1 MVKPAEP
8 VTIKKYANRRL
19 YNTGTSTYVT
29 LEDLA
34 GMVKKGEDFVVY
46 DAKTGEDITRSVLTQ
61 IIFEQE
67 NKEGGQNLLPITVLR
82 QLIRF
87 YGDSMQMLVP
97 RYLEVS
103 IESLT
108 REQEKFRNQM
118 AQAFGVGS
126 FGALEDQVRR
136 NMEMFERAIA
146 MFAPFARRESAPTE
160 ADNPVSEID
169 ELRRSLNDIQK
180 RLDGLTTGGASEQS
194 TGEISELKRQ
204 LIEMQRRLDLLTKT
218 PG

>member
-1 MVKPAEP
+1 MTDTSTKTAEP

-34 GMVKKGEDFVVY
+34 SMVKTGEDFVVY

-67 NKEGGQNLLPITVLR
+67 NKEGQNLLPIAFLR

-108 REQEKFRNQM
+108 REQEKFRHQM
-118 AQAFGVGS
+118 AQAFGVGAFPS
-126 FGALEDQVRR
+126 LEDQVRR
-136 NMEMFERAIA
+136 NMEMFERAFA
-146 MFAPFARRESAPTE
+146 MFAPFARRES
-160 ADNPVSEID
+160 
-169 ELRRSLNDIQK
+169 
-180 RLDGLTTGGASEQS
+180 GGGAEPAAAETDKSPQKS
-194 TGEISELKRQ
+194 GDIDDLKRQ
-204 LIEMQRRLDLLTKT
+204 LDDMKRKVDRLTEKE
-218 PG
+218 PGE

>member
-1 MVKPAEP
+1 MRLSLRASTSDMPKSDQP

-34 GMVKKGEDFVVY
+34 VMVKKGEDFVVY
-46 DAKTGEDITRSVLTQ
+46 DAKTGEEITRSVLTQ

-67 NKEGGQNLLPITVLR
+67 NKEGQNLLPINFLR

-97 RYLEVS
+97 RYLEAS
-103 IESLT
+103 IDSLT
-108 REQEKFRNQM
+108 REQGKFRDQM

-126 FGALEDQVRR
+126 FGGVEDQVRR
-136 NMEMFERAIA
+136 NMEMFQRTFA
-146 MFAPFARRESAPTE
+146 MFAPFARRQAQAA
-160 ADNPVSEID
+160 ADGAAERPAG
-169 ELRRSLNDIQK
+169 ELDDLKRQLNEMQK
-180 RLDGLTTGGASEQS
+180 RLD
-194 TGEISELKRQ
+194 
-204 LIEMQRRLDLLTKT
+204 RLSDKDA
-218 PG
+218 P